1 MKILDRLPFD
11 SQPTTVDTFVGPVAV
26 NPLQIIV
33 WLSIVSREEPSR
45 PFPAILD
52 TGANLNLVLNESHIQ
67 TWLGLQVTQFR
78 HRAMMLIDGKK
89 VPVREAGILLHRNI
103 PGTNQIA
110 QGSHELST
118 DGGVVV
124 YAKSTTYPRLPILGL
139 RALFSSNRVLIN
151 TRKRHLTVDTGGW
164 FG

>member
-1 MKILDRLPFD
+1 MNR
-11 SQPTTVDTFVGPVAV
+11 TFRPGWA
-26 NPLQIIV
+26 
-33 WLSIVSREEPSR
+33 SRS
-45 PFPAILD
+45 
-52 TGANLNLVLNESHIQ
+52 LNSVI
-67 TWLGLQVTQFR
+67 
-78 HRAMMLIDGKK
+78 AMMVIDGKK

-103 PGTNQIA
+103 RGTNQIA
-110 QGSHELST
+110 HGSHELST

-139 RALFSSNRVLIN
+139 RALFSSNLRVLIN